1 MAKLLVVDHD
11 KKALEDLC
19 RLLKKDGH
27 EVVGV
32 GGGGEALQMLPYVRP
47 DLVVTD
53 LEMMPVD
60 GMKVLQAA
68 KECDPH
74 TAVIITSAYATVR
87 GAVSAMKGGA
97 ADFLSKPYYFSF
109 LKRSID
115 EAIRAR
121 CRPDAVAPTG

>member
-1 MAKLLVVDHD
+1 MARLMVVDHD

-32 GGGGEALQMLPYVRP
+32 GGGTEALQMLPYVRP

-74 TAVIITSAYATVR
+74 TAVIVTSAYATVR
-87 GAVSAMKGGA
+87 GAVSAMKCGA
-97 ADFLSKPYYFSF
+97 ADYVSKPYYFNI

-115 EAIRAR
+115 EAIQSRAR
-121 CRPDAVAPTG
+121 PDQLAGV